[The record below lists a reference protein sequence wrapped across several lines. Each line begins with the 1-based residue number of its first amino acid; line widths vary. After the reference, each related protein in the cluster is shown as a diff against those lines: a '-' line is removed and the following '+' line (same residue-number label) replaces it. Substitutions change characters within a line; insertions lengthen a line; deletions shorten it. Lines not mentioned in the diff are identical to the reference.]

1 MPAMSTDPANG
12 RVVCSQWG
20 GLALVGSLVVAACA
34 PLGQDTIPTT
44 PPPATLA
51 APTAVPDL
59 IAALTRFTAIQVGH

>member
-1 MPAMSTDPANG
+1 MPAMSTDPANA
-12 RVVCSQWG
+12 RVVCSRWG
-20 GLALVGSLVVAACA
+20 GLALVASLVVAACA

>member
-1 MPAMSTDPANG
+1 MPAMSTEPANG

-34 PLGQDTIPTT
+34 PRRQDTIPTR

-51 APTAVPDL
+51 APTAVAAL
-59 IAALTRFTAIQVGH
+59 IATLTRFTAVQVGH